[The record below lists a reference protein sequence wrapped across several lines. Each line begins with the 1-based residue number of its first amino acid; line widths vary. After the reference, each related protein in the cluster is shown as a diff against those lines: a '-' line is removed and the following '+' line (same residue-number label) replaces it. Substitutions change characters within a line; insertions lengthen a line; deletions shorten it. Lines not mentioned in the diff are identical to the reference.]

1 MSRSSTLICLF
12 LLLTT
17 FIAFSQVYQHDFVHL
32 DDDLY
37 ITRNPY
43 VQQGLTGESIKWA
56 FTSTHAGLWLP
67 LTWLSLMLDF
77 ELFGLKA
84 SGYHLNNLFFHLA
97 NTILLFL
104 LFKRMTG
111 RAWRSAF
118 VAALFALHPLR
129 VESVAWAVERKDVLS
144 TLFLLL
150 SIHSYVRYTGNGRS
164 FSYVSALLLFWL
176 SLMAKPMAV
185 TLPCLLLLLDY
196 WPLGRLSFAKLGPDH
211 YQKEIAINS
220 GRKKPTAFLLLLE
233 KIPFFLLSGII
244 SIITF
249 LAQRSFGALSSL
261 QALPVNTR
269 LANALVS
276 YVEYISKTFWP
287 RNLAVLYPYPL
298 EPLPIWKVAGAGLLL
313 AALTLLVFWAAWRH
327 YRYALTGWLWYL
339 ISLLP
344 VIGLVQAGPQVMA
357 DRFTYLPLIGLFLVI
372 SWSVPDLTA
381 NWRSKRFVVPLSAG
395 LVLAL
400 LMVCTRFQVKY
411 WHDSVTLFEH
421 TIQVTENNGTM
432 HNNLGVVFVEQGR
445 FAEAIPHFTKALQ
458 IRPND
463 VKAHI
468 NLAVSLVNLGDL
480 QKAIEHYRK
489 ALELEPHHAG
499 AHNNLG
505 NALLIQGKVD
515 EAAAE
520 FSKALNINGDYAEAH
535 NNLGVVLA
543 RQGRFTE
550 AIEHF
555 SKALEISPSYPQ
567 ARSNLE
573 QTLRQVEK
581 GKTTGTK

>member
-1 MSRSSTLICLF
+1 MGREGIICFF
-12 LLLTT
+12 LLLATLVV
-17 FIAFSQVYQHDFVHL
+17 FSPVYHYDFVHL

-37 ITRNPY
+37 ITDNPNI
-43 VQQGLTGESIKWA
+43 QKGLSGESIKWA
-56 FTSTHAGLWLP
+56 FTSTRAGLWLP
-67 LTWLSLMLDF
+67 ITWLSLMLDF

-84 SGYHLNNLFFHLA
+84 SGYHLSNLLFHLA

-111 RAWRSAF
+111 QLWRSAF
-118 VAALFALHPLR
+118 LAALFALHPLR
-129 VESVAWAVERKDVLS
+129 VESVAWAAERKDVLS

-150 SIHSYVRYTGNGRS
+150 SIHGYLRYAAHGRPFAYIS
-164 FSYVSALLLFWL
+164 TLLLFWL

-196 WPLGRLSFAKLGPDH
+196 WPLGRLTFAKPGPDH
-211 YQKEIAINS
+211 YQEKITINS
-220 GRKKPTAFLLLLE
+220 GRKKPTAFFLLLE

-244 SIITF
+244 SVITF
-249 LAQRSFGALSSL
+249 LAQRSFGALSPLRS
-261 QALPVNTR
+261 LPVNTR
-269 LANALVS
+269 LANAVVS

-298 EPLPIWKVAGAGLLL
+298 EPLPMWKVAGAGLLL
-313 AALTLLVFWAAWRH
+313 ASLTLLVLWAAWRH

-339 ISLLP
+339 VSLLP
-344 VIGLVQAGPQVMA
+344 VIGLVQAGPQAMA
-357 DRFTYLPLIGLFLVI
+357 DRFTYIPLIGLFLVV
-372 SWSVPDLTA
+372 SWSVPDLIA
-381 NWRSKRFVVPLSAG
+381 EWSPKRFVVPLLAG
-395 LVLAL
+395 LVLAV
-400 LMVCTRFQVKY
+400 LMVGTRSQVKH
-411 WHDSVTLFEH
+411 WHDSITLFEH
-421 TIQVTENNGTM
+421 TLQVTENNVVM
-432 HNNLGVVFVEQGR
+432 HDNLGSVFVEQGR
-445 FAEAIPHFTKALQ
+445 FAEAIPHFTKALL

-489 ALELEPHHAG
+489 ALELEPDHAG

-505 NALLIQGKVD
+505 NALLIQGRVD

-535 NNLGVVLA
+535 NNLGVLLA

-555 SKALEISPSYPQ
+555 RKALEVNPSYPQ
-567 ARSNLE
+567 ARRNLE
-573 QTLRQVEK
+573 QTLSQVQK
-581 GKTTGTK
+581 GKTTGKK